1 MVFGEYMVAEVCGN
15 DSTSESLTT
24 ILKGGTCPRW
34 VQFHVLRILVTEDTS
49 IISEP
54 IRPKLG
60 LGSGCHR
67 RGGCRR
73 RDLTRRVV
81 NDL

>member
-1 MVFGEYMVAEVCGN
+1 MVFGEYAVAEVYGN

-34 VQFHVLRILVTEDTS
+34 VQLHVLRKLFVEDTS

-60 LGSGCHR
+60 LRSGRGGGC

-73 RDLTRRVV
+73 YG
-81 NDL
+81 